1 MLRHLINLLLWS
13 LPPTRLFRLRRLLL
27 RLAGLDLAD
36 DVSVCGQGWF
46 FGPGAVHIGHGTWL
60 SPRVL
65 VYTHADAP
73 IVIGP
78 SCDIGPFVRILTGG
92 HDIGPSVRRAGTGTA
107 RAVSIGAG
115 CWIGANTLILGG
127 TTIGAGTIVAAGSVV
142 TGDLPA
148 NCLAAGVPARIKRML
163 DE

>member
-1 MLRHLINLLLWS
+1 MLRHLVNLLLWA
-13 LPPTRLFRLRRLLL
+13 LPPTRLFALRRMLL
-27 RLAGLDLAD
+27 RLGGLDLGEN
-36 DVSVCGQGWF
+36 VSICGQGWF
-46 FGPGAVHIGHGTWL
+46 FGPGAVRIGAGTWL

-65 VYTHADAP
+65 IYTHAAAP
-73 IVIGP
+73 VVIGP

-92 HDIGPSVRRAGTGTA
+92 HEIGNADRRAGPGTA

-127 TTIGAGTIVAAGSVV
+127 SSIGEGTIVAAGSVV
-142 TGDLPA
+142 IGDLPP